1 MRLKLQHILNHWSTE
16 MFGLFRH
23 DLNKQSTSQYNS
35 AMPKASTENDK
46 SAPYKANSSRLS
58 PHEFENFLQLMQ
70 DIASGK
76 IPSTDEQK
84 QQALQILNDMPVIQE
99 FIRSAHQ
106 MDCEIYNAPS
116 YVSNID
122 PKLAFMTGLA
132 GPIRL
137 LNLGVVFIQNPSVDQ
152 NRPNFWINWSQGPI
166 NFDSRF
172 PHILFTF
179 GRSETDPAVS
189 SHACSNVSINAQ
201 PPELPFIAT
210 PKSNAKPEEK
220 KSPQESELNLSRV
233 TPNKESFSPQKSE
246 QKISTVVSE
255 HQHDADFIA
264 ENKHDANSNAENEH
278 DINATL
284 SNAENKH
291 KDLSSHPNQDSSLES
306 GLSTQ
311 VSQNLDIVKLS
322 ENSREAAFEV
332 NHPDSYQIPLE
343 DQLAS
348 PWLPELKL
356 QQIRDV
362 MQGSFNMQDRY
373 TTLQAAARFGY
384 FLTSKFDA
392 YLDPDLQ
399 MLKHAWINS
408 GKPARTPN
416 ALAWDA
422 CHTAHILTTGS
433 DIGYIERSEVLLLF
447 SDIKEQVLR
456 TFNSWE
462 EFACALER
470 QIESVVF
477 TDDEF
482 KQALHSTIQQMT
494 LCKYSPWNEMINP
507 WPVFGL

>member
-1 MRLKLQHILNHWSTE
+1 MLLKLQHILNHWSTE

-23 DLNKQSTSQYNS
+23 NLNKQRAPQHTS
-35 AMPKASTENDK
+35 AMPKTSTENDT
-46 SAPYKANSSRLS
+46 SAAYKTNSSRIS
-58 PHEFENFLQLMQ
+58 PHEFESFLQLMQ

-179 GRSETDPAVS
+179 GRSEIDPAVS

-210 PKSNAKPEEK
+210 SKSNAKPEEK
-220 KSPQESELNLSRV
+220 NPS
-233 TPNKESFSPQKSE
+233 QKSE

-255 HQHDADFIA
+255 YQHDADFIA
-264 ENKHDANSNAENEH
+264 ENKHDANSNADSVNSNAENEH

-306 GLSTQ
+306 ELSTQ

-332 NHPDSYQIPLE
+332 NHSDSYQIPLE